1 MIKMKRMI
9 TMTESEYLTMQ
20 RKAEQSKMDADDF
33 VYRSEAGAYR
43 QRLDVMVINLLIH
56 GAPAECVLRDCVGID
71 IGDAI

>member
-1 MIKMKRMI
+1 MNKLS
-9 TMTESEYLTMQ
+9 TESEYLTMQ
-20 RKAEQSKMDADDF
+20 HKAEQSKMDAVDLT
-33 VYRSEAGAYR
+33 YRSEAASNR